1 MQDAGGSRTMVMKAE
16 IELAAETR
24 PEAGIALLGHWRTI
38 GLARSLDVVSACT
51 PVPLASEL
59 KLG

>member
-1 MQDAGGSRTMVMKAE
+1 MKAE

-38 GLARSLDVVSACT
+38 GLARSLDGVSACT